1 MTPMKKIFILIL
13 IAAGCFR
20 LQAQPT
26 APTTADKGT
35 MLIKNGTVITVT
47 KGTMESTD
55 VLIKDG
61 KISQIGKN
69 IAAPAG
75 AKVIDATG
83 MFVMPGIIDAH
94 SHAGLSAINEG
105 TNAITPEV
113 FTGDVVNPFD
123 VGIYRAL
130 AGGVT
135 ASHALHGSA
144 NSIGGESETLK
155 HRYGVTDPELMKME
169 GAPRTIKFALGENP
183 TNHGRRNNEQP
194 SSRMGVEFVIRK
206 AFNEGKEYM
215 EAWDKYNKD
224 KTVKGFRGAPPAYS
238 KRLETMADI
247 IKGNII
253 VHCHSYRADE
263 INMVLRVCKDFGV
276 KKIVFQ
282 HTNEGFKVAP
292 ELAAYGAMAS
302 IFADWWAYKLEVYYS
317 TAYNA
322 AILVRNGVVTTINS
336 DSGELIRHLY
346 HEAGKTQK
354 YGQLTDDEAL
364 SLITINAAKQLGV
377 DNRIG
382 SLEVGKDGDV
392 AIFKGH
398 PLSVYAIPMVTIVD
412 GIVRFDREKD
422 PDDVRVYFDPK
433 ASIEAVTVH
442 AAGHDYDA
450 CMLGAEENFQALFG
464 ENK

>member
-1 MTPMKKIFILIL
+1 MKKILIL
-13 IAAGCFR
+13 VLVIAISVR
-20 LQAQPT
+20 VQAQIE
-26 APTTADKGT
+26 KGSV
-35 MLIKNGTVITVT
+35 LIKNGTVLTVT
-47 KGTMESTD
+47 KGTLENTD
-55 VLIKDG
+55 VLVTNG
-61 KISQIGKN
+61 KIAQIGKN

-75 AKVIDATG
+75 TKVIDATG
-83 MFVMPGIIDAH
+83 MHVMPGIIDAH

-135 ASHALHGSA
+135 VSHALHGSA

-155 HRYGVTDPELMKME
+155 HRYGTTDPEQMKME

-215 EAWDKYNKD
+215 QAWDKYNKD
-224 KTVKGFRGAPPAYS
+224 KAVKGFRGAPPAYS

-263 INMVLRVCKDFGV
+263 INMVLKVCKDFGV

-302 IFADWWAYKLEVYYS
+302 VFADWWAYKLEVYYS

-322 AILVRNGVVTTINS
+322 AILTRNGVVTTINS

-346 HEAGKTQK
+346 HEAAKTQK
-354 YGQLTDDEAL
+354 YGGLSDDEAL
-364 SLITINAAKQLGV
+364 SLITINSAKQLGV

-398 PLSVYAIPMVTIVD
+398 PLSVYGIPMITIVD
-412 GIVRFDREKD
+412 GVVRFDREKD
-422 PDDVRVYFDPK
+422 ADDIRVYVDPK
-433 ASIEAVTVH
+433 ASIDVPVFME
-442 AAGHDYDA
+442 AGHTHDA
-450 CMLGAEENFQALFG
+450 CMQGAEENFQSLFG
-464 ENK
+464 TNK

>member
-1 MTPMKKIFILIL
+1 MKKIFILLL
-13 IAAGCFR
+13 ITAGLK

-26 APTTADKGT
+26 APATADKGT
-35 MLIKNGTVITVT
+35 VLIKGGTVLTVT
-47 KGTMESTD
+47 KGTLENTD

-61 KISQIGKN
+61 KISQIAKS

-105 TNAITPEV
+105 TNAVTPEV

-155 HRYGVTDPELMKME
+155 HRYGVTDPEFMKFE

-224 KTVKGFRGAPPAYS
+224 KMVKGFRGAPPAYS

-263 INMVLRVCKDFGV
+263 INMVLKVCKDFGV

-292 ELAAYGAMAS
+292 ELAAYGAGAS
-302 IFADWWAYKLEVYYS
+302 VFADWWAYKLEVYYS

-346 HEAGKTQK
+346 HEAAKTQK
-354 YGQLTDDEAL
+354 YGGLSDDEAL
-364 SLITINAAKQLGV
+364 SLITINPAKQLGV
-377 DNRIG
+377 ENRVG

-412 GIVRFDREKD
+412 GVVRFDREKD

-433 ASIEAVTVH
+433 VAVETSVFQE
-442 AAGHDYDA
+442 AGHTHDA
-450 CMLGAEENFQALFG
+450 CMQGVFDALFNS
-464 ENK
+464 EK